1 MECRWSASL
10 NKISGKFGR
19 DYPIARPA
27 YFSLPASG
35 KCFCS
40 TASLRNRKR
49 HREEICNWRRAAF
62 VCYNNAMKQAHVG
75 SDFDHLLRE
84 EGLLEECEAGALRR
98 LLALQIEQE
107 MKRRK
112 ISRATLARRM
122 KTPRE
127 NLDQL
132 FSEDPSLVTLQFVE
146 KVAAAL
152 GRKLRIEL
160 A

>member
-1 MECRWSASL
+1 
-10 NKISGKFGR
+10 
-19 DYPIARPA
+19 
-27 YFSLPASG
+27 
-35 KCFCS
+35 
-40 TASLRNRKR
+40 
-49 HREEICNWRRAAF
+49 
-62 VCYNNAMKQAHVG
+62 MKQAHVG
-75 SDFDHLLRE
+75 SDFDDLLRE